1 LSPNVI
7 SLGDA
12 TIMRRSSRFLT
23 LLAAAALA
31 LAPALADAR
40 PGGGV
45 SSGSRGS
52 RSYSAPPSTTTAPSA
67 PRQFDRTMQ
76 QPTAPRPATPG
87 IGAPNPARQGG
98 FFSRNPFMGG
108 LMAGMLGA
116 GLFGLLAGGGF
127 FGGLGSMAGFL
138 GFLLQV
144 AIIAGLVALVVGFLR
159 RRQQQAAPAGVPN
172 SMMREGAPP
181 QPAMMGGGSAGRGRP
196 VDELGIVPADFAAF
210 ERTLVEVNG
219 AWSREDMNALSRLA
233 TPEMVQYFRDDVEA
247 LHQRGWKNETRDVK
261 LEQGDLSESW
271 SEGPR
276 DYATVAMRFSLV
288 DVTRDARTGAVTEG
302 DPNVRTMATEL
313 WTFVRVQ
320 GGPWTLSAIQQAS

>member
-1 LSPNVI
+1 
-7 SLGDA
+7 
-12 TIMRRSSRFLT
+12 MRRSARFLT
-23 LLAAAALA
+23 LVAAAALA

-40 PGGGV
+40 PGGGS

-76 QPTAPRPATPG
+76 QPNAPRPATPG
-87 IGAPNPARQGG
+87 VGAQNPVRQGG

-116 GLFGLLAGGGF
+116 GIFGLLAGGGF

-138 GFLLQV
+138 GFLLQI
-144 AIIAGLVALVVGFLR
+144 ALIAGIVALVVGFLR
-159 RRQQQAAPAGVPN
+159 RRQQMAPAGVPN
-172 SMMREGAPP
+172 AMMRDGAPP
-181 QPAMMGGGSAGRGRP
+181 QPAMMGGGSARRGGTT
-196 VDELGIVPADFAAF
+196 DELGLGPADFDAF
-210 ERTLVEVNG
+210 ERLLIEVNG
-219 AWSREDMNALSRLA
+219 AWSRHDVNALSRLA
-233 TPEMVQYFRDDVEA
+233 TPEMVQYFRDDYDA
-247 LHQRGWKNETRDVK
+247 LKERGWKNETRDVK

-288 DVTRDARTGAVTEG
+288 DVTRDIKTGAVTEG
-302 DPNVRTMATEL
+302 DPNVRSMATEL

>member
-1 LSPNVI
+1 
-7 SLGDA
+7 
-12 TIMRRSSRFLT
+12 MRRSARFLT

-40 PGGGV
+40 PGGGS

-67 PRQFDRTMQ
+67 PRQFDRTAQ
-76 QPTAPRPATPG
+76 QPNAARP
-87 IGAPNPARQGG
+87 GAAAGAAAPARQGG
-98 FFSRNPFMGG
+98 FFARNPFMGG

-116 GLFGLLAGGGF
+116 GLFGMLAGGGF
-127 FGGLGSMAGFL
+127 FAGLGSMAGFL
-138 GFLLQV
+138 GFLLQIAV
-144 AIIAGLVALVVGFLR
+144 IAGLVALVVGFLR
-159 RRQQQAAPAGVPN
+159 RRQQMAPAGVPN
-172 SMMREGAPP
+172 AMMREGAP
-181 QPAMMGGGSAGRGRP
+181 QQAAMTGGGGTARGAGP
-196 VDELGIVPADFAAF
+196 TDELGLGEADFKAF
-210 ERTLVEVNG
+210 EQTLIEVNG
-219 AWSREDMNALSRLA
+219 AWSRGDLEALSRRA
-233 TPEMVQYFRDDVEA
+233 TPEMVQYFRDDYEA
-247 LHQRGWKNETRDVK
+247 LKERGWKNETRDVK

-288 DVTRDARTGAVTEG
+288 DVTRDVRTGAVTEG
-302 DPNVRTMATEL
+302 DPNVRSMSTEL

>member
-1 LSPNVI
+1 
-7 SLGDA
+7 
-12 TIMRRSSRFLT
+12 MRRSARFLT

-31 LAPALADAR
+31 LAPTLADAR
-40 PGGGV
+40 PGGGI

-76 QPTAPRPATPG
+76 QPTAPRPGAPG
-87 IGAPNPARQGG
+87 VGAPNPARQGG
-98 FFSRNPFMGG
+98 FFSRNP
-108 LMAGMLGA
+108 LMAGLLGA
-116 GLFGLLAGGGF
+116 GIFGLLAGGGF
-127 FGGLGSMAGFL
+127 FGGLGSLASIL
-138 GFLLQV
+138 GLLLQI
-144 AIIAGLVALVVGFLR
+144 ALIAGLVALVVGFLR

-172 SMMREGAPP
+172 TMMREGAP
-181 QPAMMGGGSAGRGRP
+181 QPAMMGGSAGRGRP
-196 VDELGIVPADFAAF
+196 VDELGLGAADFQAF
-210 ERTLVEVNG
+210 ERILTEVNN
-219 AWSREDMNALSRLA
+219 AWSRGDVNALSRLA
-233 TPEMVQYFRDDVEA
+233 TPEMVQYFRDDFDA
-247 LHQRGWKNETRDVK
+247 LSQRGWKNETRDVK

-288 DVTRDARTGAVTEG
+288 DVTRDIRTGAVTEG

>member
-1 LSPNVI
+1 
-7 SLGDA
+7 
-12 TIMRRSSRFLT
+12 MRRSARFLT
-23 LLAAAALA
+23 FLAAAAFV

-40 PGGGV
+40 PGGRG
-45 SSGSRGS
+45 SSGSRGA
-52 RSYSAPPSTTTAPSA
+52 RTYSAPPSTTTAPSA

-76 QPTAPRPATPG
+76 QPTAPRPGSPG
-87 IGAPNPARQGG
+87 VGAANPARQGG
-98 FFSRNPFMGG
+98 FFARNPFMGG

-116 GLFGLLAGGGF
+116 GLFGMLAGGGF

-138 GFLLQV
+138 GFLLQI

-159 RRQQQAAPAGVPN
+159 RRQQPVPAGLPQT
-172 SMMREGAPP
+172 MMREGAPP
-181 QPAMMGGGSAGRGRP
+181 PQPGMMGGSAVRGGK
-196 VDELGIVPADFAAF
+196 VDELDLGAADFEAF
-210 ERTLVEVNG
+210 ERTLIEVNG
-219 AWSREDMNALSRLA
+219 AWSREDMSALSRLA
-233 TPEMVQYFRDDVEA
+233 TPEMVQYFRDDFDA
-247 LHQRGWKNETRDVK
+247 LAQRGWKNETRDVK

-288 DVTRDARTGAVTEG
+288 DVTHDVKTGAVTEG
-302 DPNVRTMATEL
+302 DPTVRNMATEL

>member
-1 LSPNVI
+1 
-7 SLGDA
+7 
-12 TIMRRSSRFLT
+12 MRRPARFLT

-40 PGGGV
+40 PGGGA

-52 RSYSAPPSTTTAPSA
+52 RSYSAPPSTTTAPSGA
-67 PRQFDRTMQ
+67 RQFDRTMT
-76 QPTAPRPATPG
+76 QPSAPRPSTPAYG
-87 IGAPNPARQGG
+87 TPSPARQGG

-108 LMAGMLGA
+108 LMAGLLGA
-116 GLFGLLAGGGF
+116 GIFGLLAGGGF

-159 RRQQQAAPAGVPN
+159 RRQQPAPAGLPN
-172 SMMREGAPP
+172 AMMREGAPP
-181 QPAMMGGGSAGRGRP
+181 QPRMTGGSAGRGRP
-196 VDELGIVPADFAAF
+196 VDELGLGPADFQAF
-210 ERTLVEVNG
+210 ERNLVEVNA
-219 AWSREDMNALSRLA
+219 AWTRGDVNALSRLA
-233 TPEMVQYFRDDVEA
+233 TPEMVQYFRDDFEA
-247 LHQRGWKNETRDVK
+247 LRERGWKNETRDVK
-261 LEQGDLSESW
+261 LEQGDLAESW

-276 DYATVAMRFSLV
+276 DFATVAMRFSLV
-288 DVTRDARTGAVTEG
+288 DVTRDVRTGAVTEG
-302 DPNVRTMATEL
+302 DPEVRTMATEL

>member
-1 LSPNVI
+1 
-7 SLGDA
+7 
-12 TIMRRSSRFLT
+12 MRRSARYLT
-23 LLAAAALA
+23 LLAAVALA

-76 QPTAPRPATPG
+76 QPSAPRPVTPG
-87 IGAPNPARQGG
+87 VGAPTPARQGG

-116 GLFGLLAGGGF
+116 GIFGLLAGGGF

-138 GFLLQV
+138 GFLLQI
-144 AIIAGLVALVVGFLR
+144 AIIAGIVALVVGFLR
-159 RRQQQAAPAGVPN
+159 RRQQPVPAGVPN
-172 SMMREGAPP
+172 AMMRDGAPP
-181 QPAMMGGGSAGRGRP
+181 QPTMMGGGGGRQSGT
-196 VDELGIVPADFAAF
+196 VDELGLGPADFDAF
-210 ERTLVEVNG
+210 ERLLVEVNG
-219 AWSREDMNALSRLA
+219 AWSRDDVNALSRLA
-233 TPEMVQYFRDDVEA
+233 TPEMVQYFRDDFDA
-247 LHQRGWKNETRDVK
+247 LKERGWKNETRDVK

-288 DVTRDARTGAVTEG
+288 DVTRDIRTGAVTEG
-302 DPNVRTMATEL
+302 DPNVRSMATEL

>member
-1 LSPNVI
+1 
-7 SLGDA
+7 
-12 TIMRRSSRFLT
+12 MRRSARFLT

-40 PGGGV
+40 PGGGS

-52 RSYSAPPSTTTAPSA
+52 RTYSAPPSTTTAPSA

-76 QPTAPRPATPG
+76 QPTAPRPSTPG
-87 IGAPNPARQGG
+87 VGAPNPARQGG

-181 QPAMMGGGSAGRGRP
+181 QPAMMGGGSAGRGRS
-196 VDELGIVPADFAAF
+196 VDELGIVPADFQAF
-210 ERTLVEVNG
+210 ERTLVEVNA
-219 AWSREDMNALSRLA
+219 AWSREDIDALSRLA

-288 DVTRDARTGAVTEG
+288 DVTRDVRTGAVTEG